1 MNPEQ
6 IPIPLEKKVEIKN
19 GVVEVSIAEMSMT
32 DKEKKVYQKFMAKC
46 VAASLKN
53 EKDAMI
59 ACAVDFKKMKEELMQ
74 KEDDEDSEDD
84 EDEEEDEEEDE
95 MEEAE
100 SATKSQKKM
109 KYRDKPKTSSNS
121 LKIITVEQIRKQEE
135 HEKNETPEDEARET
149 KEAWRNTVDL

>member
-46 VAASLKN
+46 VAASSKN

-74 KEDDEDSEDD
+74 KK
-84 EDEEEDEEEDE
+84 
-95 MEEAE
+95 M
-100 SATKSQKKM
+100 TKIVKMMKTRKKM
-109 KYRDKPKTSSNS
+109 RKKTRWRKRNPLQN
-121 LKIITVEQIRKQEE
+121 LKK
-135 HEKNETPEDEARET
+135 K
-149 KEAWRNTVDL
+149 

>member
-46 VAASLKN
+46 VAASSKN

-74 KEDDEDSEDD
+74 KEDSE
-84 EDEEEDEEEDE
+84 EEEEEEEEDEEDE

-100 SATKSQKKM
+100 SAIKSQKKM

-149 KEAWRNTVDL
+149 KESWRNTVDL